1 MSMAT
6 RNVAKANLRR
16 FPGTPGPFPEKDF
29 AFFQI
34 EALFSKT
41 FQVGSL
47 RWGSGNTRG
56 CFLKNEQEWLTA

>member
-47 RWGSGNTRG
+47 RWGSGNTRVS
-56 CFLKNEQEWLTA
+56 FLKNMFQ